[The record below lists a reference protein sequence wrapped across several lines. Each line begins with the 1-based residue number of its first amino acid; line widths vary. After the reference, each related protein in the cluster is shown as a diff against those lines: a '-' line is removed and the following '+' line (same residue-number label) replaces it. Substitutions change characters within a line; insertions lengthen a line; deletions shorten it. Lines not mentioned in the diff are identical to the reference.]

1 MKLFPHIILDFLFSI
16 IDNRERNQGPVLE
29 IAAEKGPDPLKRKGV
44 IPVQGN
50 ALKNVRD
57 PEKGENL
64 EKTGNGGPG
73 PLEETGNE
81 GPGPEK
87 VVGGRDRERA
97 QEIATEIQDLNTKIR
112 ALRTLKLAIFL
123 TAKFKTLL
131 DSDVLWLWKVFG
143 GK

>member
-1 MKLFPHIILDFLFSI
+1 MIGFLLFFT
-16 IDNRERNQGPVLE
+16 DNKDGNQGPVLE
-29 IAAEKGPDPLKRKGV
+29 IAAEKDPDLVKRKGV
-44 IPVQGN
+44 TPVQEN

-64 EKTGNGGPG
+64 GKTGNGSPG
-73 PLEETGNE
+73 LLEGTGNE
-81 GPGPEK
+81 GLGPEK
-87 VVGGRDRERA
+87 VVGGLDRERA
-97 QEIATEIQDLNTKIR
+97 QEMATEIQDLR
-112 ALRTLKLAIFL
+112 RTLKLAIFL